1 MEEINQVFEVLDG
14 NKRVQKGRSVGQKIR
29 IKEGWEQGPRDW
41 KDENEGWIPTP
52 FSSPRVT

>member
-41 KDENEGWIPTP
+41 KERWIPTP
-52 FSSPRVT
+52 IFLSSPRVT